1 MNVYRI
7 IGQGMYG
14 AGMALVAARDEHR
27 AKVLAGKIID
37 NAWNT
42 DYKGSNDIYVV
53 DGLSWGNDETVITSF
68 EYGE

>member
-7 IGQGMYG
+7 IGQGHYG
-14 AGMALVAARDEHR
+14 AGMALVAASDEHR
-27 AKVLAGKIID
+27 AKTLAGKIVD
-37 NAWNT
+37 TMWNT

-53 DGLSWGNDETVITSF
+53 DGLSWNNSETVITSF